1 MRSSNNR
8 LNWLEEKTIAVIG
21 GGISSEREISFK
33 SAESV
38 SQTLQKMG
46 LNIIQ
51 LDPMNPEFFTT
62 NYDIAFN
69 CLHGKWGEDGGL
81 QGYCELKKIPYT
93 GPGIRATSIGLN
105 KPLFKILMKELDI
118 QVPKQYVGDLSF
130 PLVIKPISEG
140 SSIGISL
147 VRSKQAFDDLVEAN
161 PQVLSGDYF
170 FEEYISGQEI
180 TSGVITIDGEPVVL
194 PILEIKTSNEFLD
207 FDAKYTKG
215 KETFILPANL
225 SKEIQKEVQLISKKI
240 YEFFDCKGCIRI
252 DMIVDNGHPKI
263 LEMNTNPGLTN
274 LSYIPMQA
282 AEMGV
287 SFEELMIHYLDS
299 AK

>member
-263 LEMNTNPGLTN
+263 LHT
-274 LSYIPMQA
+274 
-282 AEMGV
+282 
-287 SFEELMIHYLDS
+287 SFIINR
-299 AK
+299 